1 MYLQDTIVAPATATG
16 AAAIAIIRLSGPDS
30 FRILRAIWSPDRGAG
45 LKPRRLH
52 LGEIRDPGSHARLD
66 RAMAVIMPAPAS
78 FTGEDV
84 AELQCHGGPYLV
96 RRVVALAM
104 AQGARLA
111 DPGEFTRRAFLNG
124 RIDLTE
130 AEAIADLIAARSD
143 SALSQAL
150 NQLTGALS
158 DRMLDL
164 RRQLIVIR
172 AHLEVEIDFSD
183 EDLALPSRDRIARS
197 IDSLLADIRVL
208 HDSFERGRIVRDGA
222 RAAIIGKPN
231 VGKSSIMNLMLG
243 SDRAIVTPHP
253 GTTRDVIEDSA
264 ALDPYTLVI
273 QDTAGLCPSADPVER
288 IGIDRAFACA
298 ADSDLILA
306 VFDSSRPLDQDDA
319 RVIGASR
326 GRSGLAI
333 LNKRDL
339 PPVFAPDDLLA
350 AGADLPLLSL
360 SALDPA
366 EMPRLKNELC
376 RILETVAEPNA
387 GESLQISRS
396 RHRDSLARAMASL
409 SDAHGSAA
417 AGLPFEI
424 IAVDITAA
432 ADSLG
437 QIIGSIT
444 SDDIL
449 DSIFRDFC
457 IGK

>member
-1 MYLQDTIVAPATATG
+1 MYQQDTIVAPATAAG
-16 AAAIAIIRLSGPDS
+16 AAAIAVIRLSGPDS
-30 FRILRAIWSPDRGAG
+30 FRILHAIWSPDRGAE
-45 LKPRRLH
+45 LTPRRLR
-52 LGEIRDPGSHARLD
+52 LGQIRDPGSRVRLD
-66 RAMAVIMPAPAS
+66 RAMAVVMPAPAS

-84 AELQCHGGPYLV
+84 VELQCHGGPYLV
-96 RRVVALAM
+96 RRVVALAI

-130 AEAIADLIAARSD
+130 AEAIADLISARSD
-143 SALSQAL
+143 SALRQAL
-150 NQLTGALS
+150 DQLGGALS
-158 DRMLDL
+158 DRVLDL
-164 RRQLIVIR
+164 RRQLIAIR
-172 AHLEVEIDFSD
+172 AHLEAEIDFSD
-183 EDLALPSRDRIARS
+183 EDLALPPRDQITRS
-197 IDSLLADIRVL
+197 IGSLLADIRVL

-243 SDRAIVTPHP
+243 CDRAIVTPHP

-273 QDTAGLCPSADPVER
+273 QDTAGLRPSADPVER
-288 IGIDRAFACA
+288 IGIGLALARA
-298 ADSDLILA
+298 ADCDLILA
-306 VFDSSRPLDQDDA
+306 VFDSSRPLDEDDA
-319 RVIGASR
+319 CVIGASR

-339 PPVFAPDDLLA
+339 PPVFCADDLRA
-350 AGADLPLLSL
+350 AGTELRVLSL

-366 EMPRLKNELC
+366 DTPRLKNELC
-376 RILETVAEPNA
+376 RILETIAEPTE

-409 SDAHGSAA
+409 TEAHESAA
-417 AGLPFEI
+417 AGLPLEI
-424 IAVDITAA
+424 VAVDICAA
-432 ADSLG
+432 ADSLA
-437 QIIGSIT
+437 QITGSIT
-444 SDDIL
+444 TDDVL